1 MHKKFLKM
9 AVVEALAS
17 ARGKGGPFGAV
28 VVKNGRV
35 IGRGHNAVVASSD
48 PTAHAEINALRQ
60 AAKRLKR
67 FDLGD
72 CVLYSSSEPCPMCL
86 AAVHWA
92 KMKRVYYGA
101 PRSVAAKAGFDDSFI
116 YDVLKGK
123 SKHRQVKLIKTKG
136 DYGKAFEA
144 WTANPEHK
152 QY

>member
-9 AVVEALAS
+9 AVAEALAS

-48 PTAHAEINALRQ
+48 PTAHAEMNAIRQ
-60 AAKRLKR
+60 AAKKLKR
-67 FDLGD
+67 FDLSD

-101 PRSVAAKAGFDDSFI
+101 SRGKAAKAGFDDSFI

-123 SKHRQVKLIKTKG
+123 SKHKQVKLVKAEG

-144 WTANPEHK
+144 WEANPAHK
-152 QY
+152 HY